1 MNGLNKY
8 TKFKFE
14 TEISELNSYKL
25 ICVQLVQVFL
35 IHNNTNLSGRLTE
48 MILVKC
54 LVVEYKFS

>member
-35 IHNNTNLSGRLTE
+35 IHNNANLSGRLTE